1 MARRREFGNVRQYR
15 SGRWTASFIGKD
27 GVRELAPNTFE
38 TEEDAEAW
46 LIRVRADLQAGRWID
61 TRLGQRTFREYA
73 EDHLT
78 DNPSVGPRWAETC
91 RRNMRLHMSELLDM
105 PVAAITPS
113 VVRHWHRQALRGTG
127 GRTSIAQSYR
137 FLRAVL
143 NVALADE
150 AIERNPCRIKGG
162 GTVKSAERM
171 VATPA
176 EVAALIEAITPRY
189 RAAVVLG
196 AWCGLRR
203 GEICGLHTMDVDLT
217 AGTVWVERAWA
228 ELLESDVKFEKDP
241 KSEAGRR
248 PVSIPPHVLPILA
261 EHIEKWAGPELL
273 FVDGNGHRING
284 ATVYRAFVRA
294 RARVGLSLSFHDLR
308 HTGSTM
314 AAAAGA
320 SLRDLK
326 RRLGHS
332 TSSAA
337 LRYMHPVE
345 GRDREI
351 AAALSDLA
359 KLGDGAPLP
368 RKV

>member
-1 MARRREFGNVRQYR
+1 
-15 SGRWTASFIGKD
+15 
-27 GVRELAPNTFE
+27 
-38 TEEDAEAW
+38 
-46 LIRVRADLQAGRWID
+46 
-61 TRLGQRTFREYA
+61 
-73 EDHLT
+73 
-78 DNPSVGPRWAETC
+78 
-91 RRNMRLHMSELLDM
+91 MRLHLSELLDM

-113 VVRHWHRQALRGTG
+113 VVRQWHRQALRGSG

-143 NVALADE
+143 NDAVADE
-150 AIERNPCRIKGG
+150 AIERNPCRIKGA
-162 GTVKSAERM
+162 GTVKSAERS

-196 AWCGLRR
+196 ACCGLRR
-203 GEICGLHTMDVDLT
+203 GEICGLHTKDVDLA
-217 AGTVWVERAWA
+217 AGMVWVERAWA
-228 ELLESDVKFEKDP
+228 ELLESDIKFEKDP
-241 KSEAGRR
+241 KSDAGKR
-248 PVSIPPHVLPILA
+248 PVSIPPHVLPIVA
-261 EHIEKWAGPELL
+261 EHVEKWAGPELL
-273 FVDGNGHRING
+273 FVGRDGRRING
-284 ATVYRAFVRA
+284 ATVYQAFVRA
-294 RARVGLSLSFHDLR
+294 RERVGLSLSFHDLR

-320 SLRDLK
+320 SLADLK

-351 AAALSDLA
+351 ASALSDLA
-359 KLGDGAPLP
+359 KLGDDAPLP
-368 RKV
+368 RRV